1 MAEKC
6 DTPECLRGVGATGEQ
21 CLPCK
26 KGMPPMKN
34 ANSPYAHTA
43 LTSKLKNPSQG
54 VMPYAQPSTS
64 LPQKPSKAVKVK
76 NKVKK
81 WMTGKTDSE
90 VKRLQKDAVQTI
102 YSAYWFGWPDGIP
115 DAFKDIFAQ
124 YGLFISDRAIPS
136 TMVGTPDSH
145 KSTINARGN
154 ASFRIIMD
162 AIYPYEGEA
171 ATLRNI
177 HQSPIMKDAVK
188 SLNDGD
194 IMAMVKGD
202 GNAYTFEKID
212 EVYYKYDDNGT
223 TRMIPRWAIA

>member
-6 DTPECLRGVGATGEQ
+6 DTPSCLRGVSATGEQ

-34 ANSPYAHTA
+34 ENIPYAYQNISGGGNVQA
-43 LTSKLKNPSQG
+43 GGNVVVSYSN
-54 VMPYAQPSTS
+54 PSTS
-64 LPQKPSKAVKVK
+64 LPQKAFKVK

-81 WMTGKTDSE
+81 WMTGKTDAE

-115 DAFKDIFAQ
+115 EVFKDIFAQ

-136 TMVGTPDSH
+136 KMVGTPDTH

-171 ATLRNI
+171 ATLKNI
-177 HQSPIMKDAVK
+177 HQSPTMKDAVK
-188 SLNDGD
+188 ELNDGD
-194 IMAMVKGD
+194 IMAMLKGD
-202 GNAYTFEKID
+202 GKAYTFIKVTED
-212 EVYYKYDDNGT
+212 YYKYDDNGN